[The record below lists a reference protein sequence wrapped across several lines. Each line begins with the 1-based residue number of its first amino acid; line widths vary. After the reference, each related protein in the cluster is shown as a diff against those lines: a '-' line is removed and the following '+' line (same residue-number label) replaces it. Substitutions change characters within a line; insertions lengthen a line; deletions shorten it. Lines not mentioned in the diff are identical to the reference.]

1 MSNSPFSGR
10 SQVAATDVDRLADAR
25 YFVPLLKPYGGAIL
39 TLALASV
46 GLSLLNGVTQVALT
60 PLLEIVLR
68 GSEAASSAAQVTPG
82 FTFDLNQ
89 LGLSVLN
96 LAAQATG
103 FTDPWRLLLV
113 SSGLYVVLA
122 VAGQAAA
129 FATRYWATG
138 MRLRVSRDLEYKLFG
153 HILRL
158 PLSFLHRHPIG
169 WLQSR
174 MSGDVLNATGMIND
188 LVIDGLTNVLLSG
201 FYILLLVRTNPSLT
215 LIAAIAGLTQL
226 GLSRGLTNMARNR
239 TRDNF
244 EAMAQGNAFRQER
257 LSAIREIKS
266 FSAEQHEQESLFSII
281 SRVVRLS
288 VRYFLYKHVEKP
300 LRISVNRVVVVVVML
315 FGAWQLL
322 QGQIT
327 TSAFLLFMFFAQS
340 LIGPL
345 TGLASILLE
354 VTEIRALLSG
364 VAYLL
369 AVDEEPNGTRPA
381 RADDF
386 QDRIELK
393 DVSFAYGDLPVL
405 RNANL
410 TIRKGEMVAL
420 VGRSG
425 AGKSTLVDLLMRF
438 YLPTDGVITLDGVQV
453 GEFNLQQYRRL
464 FGVVS
469 QDELLF
475 NDTVYNNIAY
485 ARPELSREDV
495 ERSAR
500 IANAEPFILSDLDNG
515 YDTIVGQRGVRLS
528 GGQRQRI
535 AIARAVAH
543 QPAVLILDEA
553 TSSLDSESERLV
565 QQAIEQ
571 VVKGCTA
578 VVIAHRLSTV
588 LMADKIVVLKEG
600 EIVEMGT
607 HQELLN
613 RGGEYRYLY
622 DLQFDPNGARLNR
635 GDIEQT

>member
-1 MSNSPFSGR
+1 
-10 SQVAATDVDRLADAR
+10 
-25 YFVPLLKPYGGAIL
+25 
-39 TLALASV
+39 
-46 GLSLLNGVTQVALT
+46 
-60 PLLEIVLR
+60 
-68 GSEAASSAAQVTPG
+68 
-82 FTFDLNQ
+82 
-89 LGLSVLN
+89 
-96 LAAQATG
+96 
-103 FTDPWRLLLV
+103 
-113 SSGLYVVLA
+113 
-122 VAGQAAA
+122 
-129 FATRYWATG
+129 
-138 MRLRVSRDLEYKLFG
+138 
-153 HILRL
+153 
-158 PLSFLHRHPIG
+158 
-169 WLQSR
+169 
-174 MSGDVLNATGMIND
+174 
-188 LVIDGLTNVLLSG
+188 
-201 FYILLLVRTNPSLT
+201 
-215 LIAAIAGLTQL
+215 
-226 GLSRGLTNMARNR
+226 
-239 TRDNF
+239 
-244 EAMAQGNAFRQER
+244 
-257 LSAIREIKS
+257 
-266 FSAEQHEQESLFSII
+266 
-281 SRVVRLS
+281 
-288 VRYFLYKHVEKP
+288 VEKP

-345 TGLASILLE
+345 TGLASIFLT

-622 DLQFDPNGARLNR
+622 DLQFATDVLAHPPSFASS
-635 GDIEQT
+635 

>member
-1 MSNSPFSGR
+1 MSN
-10 SQVAATDVDRLADAR
+10 LAPTTGADSSTSTR
-25 YFVPLLKPYGGAIL
+25 YLITLLKPYTGAMLI
-39 TLALASV
+39 LALASV
-46 GLSLLNGVTQVALT
+46 VLSLLNGVTQVALT

-68 GSEAASSAAQVTPG
+68 GGEATVSAAQVAPG

-113 SSGLYVVLA
+113 SSGVYVVLA
-122 VAGQAAA
+122 VLGQAAG
-129 FATRYWATG
+129 FATRYWATS
-138 MRLRVSRDLEYKLFG
+138 MRLRVSRDLEYRLFG

-158 PLSFLHRHPIG
+158 PLSFLHRHPTG

-174 MSGDVLNATGMIND
+174 MSGDVLNATGMINE
-188 LVIDGLTNVLLSG
+188 LIIDGLTNVLLSG
-201 FYILLLVRTNPSLT
+201 FYILLLVRTNPNLT
-215 LIAAIAGLTQL
+215 LIAAVAGLTQL
-226 GLSRGLTNMARNR
+226 GLSRALTGMARNR

-244 EAMAQGNAFRQER
+244 EALAQGNAFRQER

-266 FSAEQHEQESLFSII
+266 FGAEEIEQKSLFDTLSGVI
-281 SRVVRLS
+281 RLS
-288 VRYFLYKHVEKP
+288 VRYFLYKHIERP
-300 LRISVNRVVVVVVML
+300 LRISVNRVVVVAVML

-345 TGLASILLE
+345 TSLASVLLN
-354 VTEIRALLSG
+354 VTEIRAALSG

-369 AVDEEPNGTRPA
+369 SVEEEPGGTRPVSPA
-381 RADDF
+381 AF
-386 QDRIELK
+386 QDCIELH

-405 RNANL
+405 RHANL
-410 TIRKGEMVAL
+410 VIPKGAMVAL

-438 YLPTDGVITLDGVQV
+438 YTPTEGIITLDGSPI
-453 GEFNLQQYRRL
+453 GDFDLHQYRRL

-469 QDELLF
+469 QDALLF

-485 ARPELSREDV
+485 ARPELTREDI
-495 ERSAR
+495 ERAAR
-500 IANAEPFILSDLDNG
+500 IANAEPFILNDLDHG
-515 YDTIVGQRGVRLS
+515 YDTMLGERGVRLS

-543 QPAVLILDEA
+543 RPPILILDEA

-565 QQAIEQ
+565 QEAIEQ

-578 VVIAHRLSTV
+578 IVIAHRLSTV
-588 LMADKIVVLKEG
+588 LMADQIVVLKDG
-600 EIVEMGT
+600 QIVEIGT
-607 HQELLN
+607 HQELYD

-622 DLQFDPNGARLNR
+622 NLQFNLDARQA
-635 GDIEQT
+635 G